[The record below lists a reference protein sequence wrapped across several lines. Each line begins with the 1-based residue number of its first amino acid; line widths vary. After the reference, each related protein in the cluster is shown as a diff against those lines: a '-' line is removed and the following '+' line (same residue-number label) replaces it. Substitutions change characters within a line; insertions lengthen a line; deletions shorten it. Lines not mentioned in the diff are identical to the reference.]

1 MRCRTHATPVSIGT
15 RSGTILLA
23 RHVGRIALGH
33 APDETFAEDLPLRR
47 QCLAKIDELKSKPAL
62 VALARRGIGY
72 DPEAKRAFHREAR
85 SALRVAARHL
95 GLEPDQF
102 DLRSNFAGPAVSG
115 EITLHGDEIYVQVS
129 IPCVRPGREVMFRR
143 CKGRQDYLGNR
154 NHFCD
159 IAVLAAPQSFLRSR
173 RSRDRPFHQSAPAG
187 VRLGDKPMG
196 WLFMSRGGMAP
207 FATPKAYLDN
217 QCTYPPDPE
226 KGRPARR
233 EVDRSFG
240 RLLRRLPEL

>member
-1 MRCRTHATPVSIGT
+1 MNYDLDFRYRRALQPDALATIATATQAVVDAMQDARNAGIDPA
-15 RSGTILLA
+15 RDPATILLA

-47 QCLAKIDELKSKPAL
+47 QCLAKIDELKLKPAL

-95 GLEPDQF
+95 GLEPDQY

-115 EITLHGDEIYVQVS
+115 EITLHGDEIYIQVS
-129 IPCVRPGREVMFRR
+129 IPCIHPGREVMFRR
-143 CKGRQDYLGNR
+143 CKGRQDYLGDR

-159 IAVLAAPQSFLRSR
+159 IAVLAAPHSFRALV
-173 RSRDRPFHQSAPAG
+173 
-187 VRLGDKPMG
+187 VRETGLSINPRQQA
-196 WLFMSRGGMAP
+196 L
-207 FATPKAYLDN
+207 
-217 QCTYPPDPE
+217 
-226 KGRPARR
+226 
-233 EVDRSFG
+233 V
-240 RLLRRLPEL
+240 

>member
-1 MRCRTHATPVSIGT
+1 MNDDPDFRYRRALQPDALATIATATQAVVDAMQDARNAGIDPA
-15 RSGTILLA
+15 RDPATILLA

-72 DPEAKRAFHREAR
+72 DPEAKCAFHRDAR
-85 SALRVAARHL
+85 AALRAARHL
-95 GLEPDQF
+95 GLEPDQY

-129 IPCVRPGREVMFRR
+129 IPCIRPGREVMFRR
-143 CKGRQDYLGNR
+143 CKGRQDYLGAR

-159 IAVLAAPQSFLRSR
+159 IAGL
-173 RSRDRPFHQSAPAG
+173 SAPHSFRALV
-187 VRLGDKPMG
+187 VRETGLSINPRQQA
-196 WLFMSRGGMAP
+196 L
-207 FATPKAYLDN
+207 
-217 QCTYPPDPE
+217 
-226 KGRPARR
+226 
-233 EVDRSFG
+233 V
-240 RLLRRLPEL
+240 